1 VRARLPVKKRR
12 SEARHTRAFCEKK
25 KHVEARTKRREGGT
39 KARDF
44 ILSHIYFA
52 CSFLPFSFIL
62 FTFYVFFS
70 PLLFSVWQ
78 GPFLFS
84 RIQKKYSDATEKTKH
99 TKAYQH
105 IQK

>member
-1 VRARLPVKKRR
+1 VRARLPVKKKEKR
-12 SEARHTRAFCEKK
+12 SPPHTRVLLEKK

-39 KARDF
+39 KARGDF
-44 ILSHIYFA
+44 IYHLFCV
-52 CSFLPFSFIL
+52 CSFLPF
-62 FTFYVFFS
+62 FS
-70 PLLFSVWQ
+70 RKFVWQ

-84 RIQKKYSDATEKTKH
+84 RIQKKLRDATEKTKH

>member
-1 VRARLPVKKRR
+1 VRARLPVKKKEKR
-12 SEARHTRAFCEKK
+12 SPPHTRVLLEKK

-39 KARDF
+39 KARE
-44 ILSHIYFA
+44 ILFTVLRIFCV
-52 CSFLPFSFIL
+52 CSFLPF
-62 FTFYVFFS
+62 FS
-70 PLLFSVWQ
+70 RKFVWQ

-84 RIQKKYSDATEKTKH
+84 RIQKKLRDATEKTKH

>member
-1 VRARLPVKKRR
+1 VRARLPVKKKEKR
-12 SEARHTRAFCEKK
+12 SPPPHAFCEKK

-44 ILSHIYFA
+44 I
-52 CSFLPFSFIL
+52 SFLPFSRVCL
-62 FTFYVFFS
+62 AGSLSFS
-70 PLLFSVWQ
+70 ANT
-78 GPFLFS
+78 
-84 RIQKKYSDATEKTKH
+84 KKHSDATEKTKH